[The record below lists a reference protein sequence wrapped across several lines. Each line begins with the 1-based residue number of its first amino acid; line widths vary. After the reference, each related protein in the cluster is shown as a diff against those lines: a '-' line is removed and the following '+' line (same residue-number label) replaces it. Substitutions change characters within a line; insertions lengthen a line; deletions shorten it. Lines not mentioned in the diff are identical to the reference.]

1 MDLNFTLERYYQYSL
16 VAKMIQAK
24 VLSNECL
31 DGENYL
37 LTLERKIDFLPG
49 QVIAVTLGDIAPR
62 LYSIASGVND
72 DFIQILYTINP
83 QGVLTPKLASLKVGE
98 RLHYSKA
105 RGTFLNEKKDS
116 IWLATGTGIAPFVS
130 MARSDLEFDRYVK
143 ALVHGTRGPYHF
155 GADLFKKLL
164 GSKYVRYVSGPQ
176 LEVDDSKPGR
186 IGSYFDD
193 EYMFDRKA
201 EYYLCGKAEMVV
213 EMRDLLIG
221 KGIDYS
227 KIKSEIYF

>member
-1 MDLNFTLERYYQYSL
+1 
-16 VAKMIQAK
+16 MIQAK

-31 DGENYL
+31 DGGNYL

-49 QVIAVTLGDIAPR
+49 QVIAVTLGDIPPR

-72 DFIQILYTINP
+72 DFIQILYSINP
-83 QGVLTPKLASLKVGE
+83 QGVLTPKLASLQVE
-98 RLHYSKA
+98 ESLSYSKA
-105 RGTFLNEKKDS
+105 RGTFLNDKKDS

-130 MARSDLEFDRYVK
+130 MARSDLEIDRYVK

-164 GSKYVRYVSGPQ
+164 GIKYERYVSGH
-176 LEVDDSKPGR
+176 LSEVNDSKRGR
-186 IGSYFDD
+186 IGSSFEDSR
-193 EYMFDRKA
+193 MIDRNA

-221 KGIDYS
+221 KGIEYS